1 MRDNPVKK
9 ALAEGKAQ
17 YGSFVFEFG
26 ASPGLPAIAA
36 ASGAD
41 YLLYDLE
48 HSGISESELKA
59 QVAACRGLPVAPFA
73 RPPQKTYGTVA
84 RLLDLGVLGLLLPM
98 VASAEE
104 AAEIVSWTRYPP
116 AGRRGAAIGVA
127 HDDYLMGPLDE
138 KIALADS
145 RTLVMPMIETAA
157 GLSQAEAIAAVEG
170 VDVPFIGPADL
181 SFAVGTPG
189 DFGSKPFGQ
198 ALDRILAACE
208 AAGKPA
214 GAFVGDPAEGRKLK
228 ARGVRLL
235 CYSYDVGL
243 YRQILSEGLAA
254 MKE

>member
-1 MRDNPVKK
+1 MRDNPVKR
-9 ALAEGKAQ
+9 ALAEGREQ

-26 ASPGLPAIAA
+26 AAPGLPAMAA
-36 ASGAD
+36 AAGAD

-48 HSGISESELKA
+48 HSGISEKELKA

-116 AGRRGAAIGVA
+116 AGVRGAAIGVA
-127 HDDYLMGPLDE
+127 HDDYLMGPLAE
-138 KIALADS
+138 TIALADS

-157 GLSQAEAIAAVEG
+157 GLAQAEAIAAVEG
-170 VDVPFIGPADL
+170 VDAPFVGPADL

-189 DFGSKPFGQ
+189 DFESAAFGR

-214 GAFVGDPAEGRKLK
+214 GAFVADVGWAQKLK

-235 CYSYDVGL
+235 CYQYDAGL
-243 YRQILSEGLAA
+243 YRQALADGLAGIR
-254 MKE
+254 E